1 MDTATS
7 VSSASSQHT
16 LVIQTQS
23 IYNNRNFS
31 IVDSVLIGPRSPGRE
46 ILNYNSNV
54 LYCLING
61 LSPSTY

>member
-31 IVDSVLIGPRSPGRE
+31 IVDNTLIWPRSPGRE
-46 ILNYNSNV
+46 MLNYNSNV